1 MKKLMAL
8 FIATLLALSCAAMA
22 EAPGFHAEGMPIVD
36 EPVTIRV
43 LTMRWADMGDSFADN
58 PFLVNLEKESNVK
71 IDWQI
76 VSSNDWGDQKP
87 IMLAGGTEVLPDVVL
102 GFQTFNESDIMSNV
116 EYFVPLEDMIE
127 KYMPNLMKAFEEM
140 PALKAIST
148 SADGHIYSLPSRMP
162 KRPIACNVPVINMQ
176 WLKNLNLEVPN
187 TIDELEAV
195 LTAFKEQDA
204 NGNGDPNDE
213 IPVSFT
219 DFGGVY
225 TLLQHMGIMG
235 DANATSTNS
244 YTMDKNGVATFMP
257 VTEEFKQGVIW
268 LRELFAEGIIDQEA
282 FTMDDTMRMAKQQN
296 PEIPIVGMIYSW
308 TPDADVP
315 NFHEQYEVLPPVLAP
330 DGNRYAAGMTSTSRN
345 EFAIT
350 VFCEYPEVAARW
362 ADQFYTPEASI
373 QNFWGPIA
381 DGCIQKNDDGTY
393 TLLEPPEGVSA
404 DDHAWDMST
413 RDFGPKYIPEGFS
426 DKIILP
432 ASTSDAQKLELAKVA
447 EEYAV
452 PPYPTVLHTSEE
464 LDEMTMLATDIIS
477 YVETTGARW
486 VYEGGIE
493 EEWDDYVAQLN
504 QMGLERLMEIRQA
517 ALDRYYGK
525 AAE

>member
-1 MKKLMAL
+1 MKKWLTL
-8 FIATLLALSCAAMA
+8 LLALALLLSASALA
-22 EAPGFHAEGMPIVD
+22 ETAPGFHAEGLPIVD
-36 EPVTIRV
+36 EPIHLSV
-43 LTMRWADMGDSFADN
+43 LAVRWGHMDDSFTQNA
-58 PFLVNLEKESNVK
+58 FFTQLEEDTNVI

-76 VSSNDWGDQKP
+76 EYTTDWDEQKP
-87 IMLAGGTEVLPDVVL
+87 ILLASRNLPDVIY
-102 GFQTFNESDIMSNV
+102 GSNV
-116 EYFVPLEDMIE
+116 FGDSEYSNHAEFFLPLDDLIDQ
-127 KYMPNLMKAFEEM
+127 YMPNLKAAFEADPDFRNICLAADGKIYTLPKNLPCRPNVGLQFFLNRDWLDRLGLEM
-140 PALKAIST
+140 PDTL
-148 SADGHIYSLPSRMP
+148 
-162 KRPIACNVPVINMQ
+162 
-176 WLKNLNLEVPN
+176 
-187 TIDELEAV
+187 DELTEV
-195 LTAFKEQDA
+195 LRAFKNEDA

-315 NFHEQYEVLPPVLAP
+315 NFHEQYEVLPPVLAS

>member
-1 MKKLMAL
+1 
-8 FIATLLALSCAAMA
+8 
-22 EAPGFHAEGMPIVD
+22 
-36 EPVTIRV
+36 
-43 LTMRWADMGDSFADN
+43 
-58 PFLVNLEKESNVK
+58 
-71 IDWQI
+71 
-76 VSSNDWGDQKP
+76 
-87 IMLAGGTEVLPDVVL
+87 
-102 GFQTFNESDIMSNV
+102 
-116 EYFVPLEDMIE
+116 
-127 KYMPNLMKAFEEM
+127 
-140 PALKAIST
+140 
-148 SADGHIYSLPSRMP
+148 
-162 KRPIACNVPVINMQ
+162 
-176 WLKNLNLEVPN
+176 
-187 TIDELEAV
+187 
-195 LTAFKEQDA
+195 
-204 NGNGDPNDE
+204 
-213 IPVSFT
+213 
-219 DFGGVY
+219 
-225 TLLQHMGIMG
+225 
-235 DANATSTNS
+235 
-244 YTMDKNGVATFMP
+244 MDKNGVATFMP

-525 AAE
+525 TAE